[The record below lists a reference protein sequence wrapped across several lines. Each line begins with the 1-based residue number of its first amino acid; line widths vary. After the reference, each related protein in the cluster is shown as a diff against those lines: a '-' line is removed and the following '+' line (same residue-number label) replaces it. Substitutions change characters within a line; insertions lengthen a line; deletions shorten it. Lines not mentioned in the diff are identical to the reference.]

1 MTDTDWKPVN
11 PCIECGIETKPCPLL
26 PAGCFFADRYEG
38 EIEGQKRLL
47 RYQITSTQH
56 PPYADN
62 PTEKTISVYRLKLM
76 LKELEEL
83 K

>member
-1 MTDTDWKPVN
+1 MTDTDWKPVI
-11 PCIECGIETKPCPLL
+11 PYSDDSDDLFTGYDI
-26 PAGCFFADRYEG
+26 YQH

-47 RYQITSTQH
+47 GFQLQQIKILKDSKL
-56 PPYADN
+56 
-62 PTEKTISVYRLKLM
+62 TEKTKIEVIISANESM